1 MTVFVL
7 INDETVF
14 HVWEF
19 GATMLMTCKIRN
31 VVGDVWWRKRG
42 ELWTWLLAWRN
53 ILLLQYVESLM
64 V

>member
-1 MTVFVL
+1 MENVICIQSRMTVFVL

-31 VVGDVWWRKRG
+31 VVGDV
-42 ELWTWLLAWRN
+42 
-53 ILLLQYVESLM
+53 
-64 V
+64 